1 MADKLLEE
9 PKQEWIENLLNLW
22 GAWVFSGLD
31 FESRM
36 NMIAKLMMKAD
47 PNRISIPVR
56 EMCDDDLGL
65 VISSVV
71 GYCIKN
77 PCPQDFKY
85 LEAKYVYGLSVYAIA
100 KYHWGKSEKKKSL
113 RTWQRNVAESIK
125 ASEWV
130 VAKFFDLAVKNH
142 KNADKLKK
150 FAFNV

>member
-9 PKQEWIENLLNLW
+9 PKQAWIENLLNLW
-22 GAWVFSGLD
+22 GAWAFSGLD

-36 NMIAKLMMKAD
+36 NMLARLMLQVD
-47 PNRISIPVR
+47 PSRVSEPIR
-56 EMCDDDLGL
+56 EMCDDELGL

-77 PCPQDFKY
+77 PCPQDYKY

-100 KYHWGKSEKKKSL
+100 KYQLAKDSSVGL
-113 RTWQRNVAESIK
+113 RAWQKRITESIK
-125 ASEWV
+125 ASEWI
-130 VAKFFDLAVKNH
+130 VAKFLDLAIKNH

>member
-1 MADKLLEE
+1 MSDKLLEE
-9 PKQEWIENLLNLW
+9 AKQEWIENLLNLW

-31 FESRM
+31 FDSRM

-47 PNRISIPVR
+47 PNRIAVPVR

-100 KYHWGKSEKKKSL
+100 KYQWEKDKSVKL
-113 RTWQRNVAESIK
+113 GTWKVRIKNSIK
-125 ASEWV
+125 DSEWV
-130 VAKFFDLAVKNH
+130 VAKFLDYALKNH
-142 KNADKLKK
+142 EKASKLQK

>member
-31 FESRM
+31 FERRM
-36 NMIAKLMMKAD
+36 NMIAKLMMSAD
-47 PNRISIPVR
+47 PSRIAIPVR

-65 VISSVV
+65 VIGSVV

-77 PCPQDFKY
+77 PCPQDYKY

-100 KYHWGKSEKKKSL
+100 KYQWEKDKSIS
-113 RTWQRNVAESIK
+113 RNGWYKRISESIK
-125 ASEWV
+125 SSEWIA
-130 VAKFFDLAVKNH
+130 AKFLDLAIKNH
-142 KNADKLKK
+142 KNVKKLQK

>member
-9 PKQEWIENLLNLW
+9 AKQEWIENLLNLW
-22 GAWVFSGLD
+22 GAWAFSGLD
-31 FESRM
+31 FDKRM
-36 NMIAKLMMKAD
+36 NMLARLMQQAD
-47 PNRISIPVR
+47 PNRIAVPVR
-56 EMCDDDLGL
+56 EMCDDELGL

-100 KYHWGKSEKKKSL
+100 KYQWEKDKSIS
-113 RTWQRNVAESIK
+113 RNGWYKRISESIK
-125 ASEWV
+125 SSEWIA
-130 VAKFFDLAVKNH
+130 AKFLDLAIKNH
-142 KNADKLKK
+142 KNIKKLQK